1 MLSLS
6 SGRRSRKLAVVAF
19 WTASRCQTDDRQV
32 NNAMTSTRIAQLLLL
47 AAFALVIP
55 SAGGCAPASAVAVGQ
70 NTALDAMNLEEM
82 TDKMAASIAAD
93 PEAQAAVAKE
103 GTLKIVIQP
112 VENRMTGEIL
122 PRGQA
127 EAFTARVRALLSE
140 HAPERYTWIMN
151 RETFYRLRGTE
162 LESALGPAPD
172 AINPRYAL
180 WGHFYTLTD
189 ESSKHRTS
197 AYLCV
202 FELTDLDR
210 RNTLWRDSY
219 QVKKTVTKGF
229 LDS

>member
-1 MLSLS
+1 MISI
-6 SGRRSRKLAVVAF
+6 RPARLA
-19 WTASRCQTDDRQV
+19 
-32 NNAMTSTRIAQLLLL
+32 LL
-47 AAFALVIP
+47 ALLAPALA
-55 SAGGCAPASAVAVGQ
+55 SAAGCASAVAVGQ

-82 TDKMAASIAAD
+82 TDQMAASIARD
-93 PEAQAAVAKE
+93 EEVQAAVERE
-103 GTLKIVIQP
+103 GSLKIVIQP

-140 HAPERYTWIMN
+140 HAPDKYTWIMN
-151 RETFYRLRGTE
+151 KETFYRLRGTE
-162 LESALGPAPD
+162 LDAALGPAPE

-189 ESSKHRTS
+189 ESSKHRSS

-210 RNTLWRDSY
+210 RNILWRDSY
-219 QVKKTVTKGF
+219 QVKKTVSKGF
-229 LDS
+229 LDQ

>member
-1 MLSLS
+1 MTATHPIRFALLA
-6 SGRRSRKLAVVAF
+6 LLAPAVVG
-19 WTASRCQTDDRQV
+19 
-32 NNAMTSTRIAQLLLL
+32 IAG
-47 AAFALVIP
+47 
-55 SAGGCAPASAVAVGQ
+55 AGCASAVAAGQ

-82 TDKMAASIAAD
+82 TDQMAASIARD
-93 PEAQAAVAKE
+93 KDVQAAMEKE
-103 GTLKIVIQP
+103 GSLKVVIQP

-140 HAPERYTWIMN
+140 HDPDKYTWIMN
-151 RETFYRLRGTE
+151 KETFYRLRGTE

-172 AINPRYAL
+172 AVNPQYAL

-189 ESSKHRTS
+189 ESSKHRSS

-202 FELTDLDR
+202 FELTDLER

-219 QVKKTVTKGF
+219 QVKKTVSKGF
-229 LDS
+229 LDQ

>member
-1 MLSLS
+1 MIAIRPVRLAL
-6 SGRRSRKLAVVAF
+6 LALLAPAVVG
-19 WTASRCQTDDRQV
+19 
-32 NNAMTSTRIAQLLLL
+32 
-47 AAFALVIP
+47 AA
-55 SAGGCAPASAVAVGQ
+55 GCASAVAVGQ

-82 TDKMAASIAAD
+82 TDQMAASIARD
-93 PEAQAAVAKE
+93 KEVQAAVEQE
-103 GTLKIVIQP
+103 GSLRIVIQP

-140 HAPERYTWIMN
+140 HAPDKYTWIMN
-151 RETFYRLRGTE
+151 KETFYRLRGTE
-162 LESALGPAPD
+162 LDSALGPAPE

-189 ESSKHRTS
+189 ESSKHRSS

-210 RNTLWRDSY
+210 RNILWRDSY

-229 LDS
+229 LDQ

>member
-1 MLSLS
+1 MISFRLSHLFAIPI
-6 SGRRSRKLAVVAF
+6 LAV
-19 WTASRCQTDDRQV
+19 
-32 NNAMTSTRIAQLLLL
+32 LL
-47 AAFALVIP
+47 AGA
-55 SAGGCAPASAVAVGQ
+55 SGCASAVASGK
-70 NTALDAMNLEEM
+70 NTALDAMNLEQM
-82 TDKMAASIAAD
+82 TNQMAASLD
-93 PEAQAAVAKE
+93 SDKKVQAEMAKE
-103 GTLKIVIQP
+103 GSLKIVIQP

-140 HAPERYTWIMN
+140 HQPEKYTWIMN

-162 LESALGPAPD
+162 LESSLGPAPD
-172 AINPRYAL
+172 AVNPRYAL

-202 FELTDLDR
+202 FELTDLER

-219 QVKKTVTKGF
+219 QVQKRVTKGF
-229 LDS
+229 LDQ